1 MSQNTQWN
9 MLKDALRSAIEA
21 LPGHRV
27 THALFTTYAFEPEF
41 FETAILPLLLPDGG
55 AGLSLHSVVRRLQ
68 LESLLRESPITI
80 DVYFDARVVVPGCPF
95 LPYSMLPVRLAH
107 EFHGKLILLRLEDE
121 HGKACCVLGTG
132 SANLTKAGWW
142 ENLEAWHFTGAFDPA
157 RPPAGLLPGIRTL
170 LGFLAERARPGAA
183 TDFFTDSFSTARPRR
198 HAAGEPLLGVFTP
211 GGDTFLDWISE
222 HADEAETRL
231 EVISP
236 YFAESGHAA
245 LVSDLLD
252 ATGSPGID
260 LWLPEDPWQAGGPAV
275 LMDEAAYVDLSE
287 VDSLRWCRM
296 ADARLAEARRKE
308 QTPRFLHAKLIRK
321 PGSFCFMGSV
331 NFSNKAFRHNF
342 EAGFLFPD
350 AGGAWLASRQ
360 PATLRFLKPAEQAM
374 QADVDESLPALWAS
388 FNWQTLVLKVG
399 PFTIPADRAH
409 RNASLRIIDAQG
421 ADSGLCIKLPGSLLL
436 EREGSLHRDLQ
447 TNPWI
452 RLAFPGRPP
461 LRTTLAWVQ
470 QEALEYRPPPVTLQ
484 PDAWRILEMW
494 RSLAEGE
501 AGSGP
506 MDPGALEVLLK
517 GRSKRGEASLEGEPG
532 QDLFEEMAVAHGSF
546 YLLRRR
552 LQAEQ
557 KKGNLARCEYYLS
570 APRPDALTSLLA
582 HIEQP
587 GDECPVEPIAAW
599 VMLQWSIQICQD
611 HAKLDSAK
619 ALGRRAEDALAAL
632 LAREPLS
639 ALEPRFLDWVGR
651 MFLCPPGEER
661 RLARHFLSGE
671 TPQP

>member
-1 MSQNTQWN
+1 MSQGSQWN
-9 MLKDALRSAIEA
+9 MLKDALRGAIEA
-21 LPGHRV
+21 LPGYRV

-68 LESLLRESPITI
+68 LESLLRASPIAI

-95 LPYSMLPVRLAH
+95 LPYGMLPVRLAH

-121 HGKACCVLGTG
+121 RGKACCVLGAG

-142 ENLEAWHFTGAFDPA
+142 ENLEAWHFTAPFDPA
-157 RPPAGLLPGIRTL
+157 RPPAGLLPGIQTL
-170 LGFLAERARPGAA
+170 LAFLAGQARTGAA
-183 TDFFTDSFSTARPRR
+183 TDFFSDSFATARPRR
-198 HAAGEPLLGVFTP
+198 REEGEALLGVFTP
-211 GGDTFLDWISE
+211 GGDTFLDWIGV
-222 HADEAETRL
+222 HVDEADTRL
-231 EVISP
+231 ELISP
-236 YFAESGHAA
+236 YFAEGGYAA
-245 LVSDLLD
+245 LVDELLD
-252 ATGSPGID
+252 ATGSPGVD

-275 LMDEAAYVDLSE
+275 LMDEAAYLSLSE
-287 VDSLRWCRM
+287 IDRLRWCRM
-296 ADARLAEARRKE
+296 ADAQLAAARHKD

-331 NFSNKAFRHNF
+331 NFSNKAFRSNF

-350 AGGAWLASRQ
+350 AGEAWLAPRQ
-360 PATLRFLKPAEQAM
+360 PGLLRFLKPSDQALHP
-374 QADVDESLPALWAS
+374 DVDESLPALWAS
-388 FNWQTLVLKVG
+388 FNWQTRVLKVG
-399 PFTIPADRAH
+399 PFTIPAERAH

-421 ADSGLCIKLPGSLLL
+421 ADSGLCIKLPGSLQL
-436 EREGSLHRDLQ
+436 ERDGPLQRDLQ

-452 RLAFPGRPP
+452 RLAFPGEPP
-461 LRTTLAWVQ
+461 RTTLAWVQ
-470 QEALEYRPPPVTLQ
+470 QEALEYRPPPVDLQ

-517 GRSKRGEASLEGEPG
+517 RRSERGEASLAGEPE
-532 QDLFEEMAVAHGSF
+532 QDLFEEMATAHGSF

-557 KKGNLARCEYYLS
+557 AQGNPDRCEYYLS

-582 HIEQP
+582 CIEHP
-587 GDECPVEPIAAW
+587 GDERPVEPIAAW
-599 VMLQWSIQICQD
+599 VMLQWIIQICRD
-611 HAKLDSAK
+611 HRKLDSAT
-619 ALGRRAEDALAAL
+619 ALGKRAEGMLAAL

-639 ALEPRFLDWVGR
+639 ALDPRFLDWAGR
-651 MFLCPPGEER
+651 MFLCPPGKER
-661 RLARHFLSGE
+661 LVARHFPSGE
-671 TPQP
+671 AQQP